1 MNCSVLAANAQGMR
15 ILVAT
20 IWFVIIIIVMFLFLI
35 KLTFFI
41 AANNNR
47 NKNGQH
53 KDNNIIWIRQWRT
66 TRKNETMV
74 KFFTFI
80 KQLKVYIRLFHFTV
94 HMPIFPIN
102 WRTIFNTTIYLQKDK
117 REIWW
122 HAYIQIV
129 FMLLSY

>member
-1 MNCSVLAANAQGMR
+1 M
-15 ILVAT
+15 
-20 IWFVIIIIVMFLFLI
+20 
-35 KLTFFI
+35 KLTFFMVHTKEKLKTNSTKI
-41 AANNNR
+41 IM
-47 NKNGQH
+47 NKTKGKNQ
-53 KDNNIIWIRQWRT
+53 
-66 TRKNETMV
+66 KNETMA

-102 WRTIFNTTIYLQKDK
+102 RTIFNTTIHLRKDK

-129 FMLLSY
+129 FILLY